1 VPEHSQ
7 LIRTEAALAPLLPQP
22 PIEPDDTTPDL
33 CGTGKAA
40 VLLSYSLALW
50 LEDAAALHTD
60 VLVLAVALT
69 LTLARTQRTADAH
82 GRLMAC
88 VLLPTRLGAIAVG
101 AALAVGSACC
111 VLPIPRRRTPAPS
124 PASPA

>member
-1 VPEHSQ
+1 VPAQAPEHSQ
-7 LIRTEAALAPLLPQP
+7 LIRTEAALAPLLPRP
-22 PIEPDDTTPDL
+22 PIEPDDTTPDF
-33 CGTGKAA
+33 
-40 VLLSYSLALW
+40 SYSLALW